1 MHKKKVM
8 ILSLTTLFLLVGCGK
23 KEEIKE
29 PSKDIET
36 NKTPISD
43 KVLDDFSFT
52 NTNIVVENNHSTLTT
67 QVTNNS
73 SEDKS
78 IEQFKIIIK
87 DKDGNV
93 MKETIGYIGGVIK
106 SKESKTIITGVNMS
120 LTDTYDIE
128 YSY

>member
-52 NTNIVVENNHSTLTT
+52 NTNIVVKNNHSTLTT
-67 QVTNNS
+67 
-73 SEDKS
+73 
-78 IEQFKIIIK
+78 
-87 DKDGNV
+87 
-93 MKETIGYIGGVIK
+93 
-106 SKESKTIITGVNMS
+106 
-120 LTDTYDIE
+120 
-128 YSY
+128 

>member
-1 MHKKKVM
+1 MKKVM

-29 PSKDIET
+29 PRKDIET

-67 QVTNNS
+67 KVTNNS

>member
-1 MHKKKVM
+1 MKKVM

-36 NKTPISD
+36 NKTSISD

>member
-1 MHKKKVM
+1 MKKVM

-93 MKETIGYIGGVIK
+93 MKETVGYIGGVIK
-106 SKESKTIITGVNMS
+106 SKESKTIITNVNMS

-128 YSY
+128 YSF

>member
-1 MHKKKVM
+1 MKKVM

>member
-1 MHKKKVM
+1 MKKVM

-93 MKETIGYIGGVIK
+93 MKETVGYIGGVIK

>member
-1 MHKKKVM
+1 MKKVM

-87 DKDGNV
+87 DKEGNV

>member
-1 MHKKKVM
+1 MKKVM

-67 QVTNNS
+67 KVTNNS

>member
-1 MHKKKVM
+1 MKKVM

-106 SKESKTIITGVNMS
+106 SKESKTIITGVNMP

>member
-1 MHKKKVM
+1 MKKVM

-36 NKTPISD
+36 NKTSISD

-93 MKETIGYIGGVIK
+93 MKETVGYIGGVIK

>member
-1 MHKKKVM
+1 MKKVM

-52 NTNIVVENNHSTLTT
+52 NTNVVVENNHSTLTT

>member
-52 NTNIVVENNHSTLTT
+52 NTNIVVENNHSILTT

>member
-1 MHKKKVM
+1 MKKVM

-52 NTNIVVENNHSTLTT
+52 NTNVVVENNHSTLTT
-67 QVTNNS
+67 KVTNNS

-93 MKETIGYIGGVIK
+93 MKETVGYIGGVIK

>member
-1 MHKKKVM
+1 MEKVM

-106 SKESKTIITGVNMS
+106 SKESKTIITGVNMP

>member
-1 MHKKKVM
+1 MKKVI
-8 ILSLTTLFLLVGCGK
+8 ILSLTALFLVAGCGK
-23 KEEIKE
+23 KEETKE
-29 PSKDIET
+29 PSKDVET
-36 NKTPISD
+36 NKNQISD
-43 KVLDDFSFT
+43 KVLDEFSFT

-106 SKESKTIITGVNMS
+106 SKESKTIITSVNMS

>member
-67 QVTNNS
+67 KVTNNS

>member
-1 MHKKKVM
+1 MKKVM

-120 LTDTYDIE
+120 LTDTYDVE

>member
-1 MHKKKVM
+1 MKKVM

-93 MKETIGYIGGVIK
+93 MKETVGYIGGVIK
-106 SKESKTIITGVNMS
+106 SKESKTIITGVNIS